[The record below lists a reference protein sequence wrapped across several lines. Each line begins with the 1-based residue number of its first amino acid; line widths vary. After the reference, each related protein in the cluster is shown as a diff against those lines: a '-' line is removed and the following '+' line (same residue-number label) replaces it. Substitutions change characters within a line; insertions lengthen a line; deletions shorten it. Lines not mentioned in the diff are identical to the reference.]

1 MTFPAVRPRRSA
13 PSIALMTLALVAV
26 HPSRVVLA
34 QLPAPAVS
42 APTLVHLGG
51 YGSLVAHAP
60 RLGDSTRISE
70 SSLALLAS
78 GTLSSRLVYFAELDA
93 VHSSRENYA
102 GRQDDR
108 AFEIARLYAEYTIAD
123 AARIRV
129 GRFLTPVGQWN
140 ESPAEPV
147 TWTAVRPLT
156 TYRPFAK
163 EVTGL
168 LIAGTHDVSGHDAG
182 YALYAA
188 TSTGRNDTNEVRF
201 TRALGGRFAVEL
213 LPRFWIGASAA
224 AVAEVRPFQAEDDTE
239 ESGAPSEGANQLRRG
254 LANRE
259 GDLGTEGDGEVHD
272 QHARGLLGADIRL
285 QMMGVDFLG
294 EAVSL
299 SSNAAGPGQ
308 RGAFAQAAVPTGIP
322 DVVAVGRMEWYSP
335 PNGGA
340 IQAGTLG
347 LTYRAPNRLTLKLER
362 QLTNS
367 SSARVARGWYAAVS
381 LLF

>member
-1 MTFPAVRPRRSA
+1 MMLWLVSA
-13 PSIALMTLALVAV
+13 YPSCIV
-26 HPSRVVLA
+26 SA

-42 APTLVHLGG
+42 APTLMHLGG
-51 YGSLVAHAP
+51 YGSLVVRSP
-60 RLGDSTRISE
+60 RLGDSAHISE

-78 GTLSSRLVYFAELDA
+78 GTLSARLVYFAELDA

-102 GRQDDR
+102 GRQNDR
-108 AFEIARLYAEYTIAD
+108 AFEIARLYAEYTMSD

-140 ESPAEPV
+140 ETPAEPV
-147 TWTAVRPLT
+147 TLTAVRPLS

-168 LIAGTHDVSGHDAG
+168 LVAGTHDISGHDAG

-188 TSTGRNDTNEVRF
+188 TSPGRNDTNEVRF
-201 TRALGGRFAVEL
+201 TRALGGRVAVEL

-224 AVAEVRPFQAEDDTE
+224 AVAEVRPFEAEDDAE
-239 ESGAPSEGANQLRRG
+239 ESHDP
-254 LANRE
+254 RE
-259 GDLGTEGDGEVHD
+259 EDESEVHD
-272 QHARGLLGADIRL
+272 QHPRGLLGADIRL
-285 QMMGVDFLG
+285 RMMGIDILG

-308 RGAFAQAAVPTGIP
+308 RGAFVQAAAPTGIP
-322 DVVAVGRMEWYSP
+322 DIVAVGRMEWYSP
-335 PNGGA
+335 PNGGS

-367 SSARVARGWYAAVS
+367 TSARVARGWYAAVS